1 MVPFKTP
8 LDARYNDQVPPQFL
22 FTPAML
28 MTWAESAEVRRNG
41 PAHGAAQRGPC
52 PHLTCLVFG
61 PAQIKIGLIID
72 LTKVRKDRFY
82 AQDEFTQRGVR
93 EVVKISC
100 AGYITFCR
108 PSLRLRACSHVP
120 WHLPHARIPQAGLG
134 AGAGSGGCVHGRV
147 QSVPYRASRRVH
159 RYERT
164 EGRDSERAGGRQ
176 REGRR
181 AGGQAGGRAGGR
193 AGARPSALQPAAPA
207 PAQPT
212 RPRPHPPRP
221 PQPSP
226 PPQSTHPPSLPPFL
240 LTGMN
245 ACISNRCALHPRVQ
259 PHGLYDL
266 HVHVLRARFCDGH
279 GDRNVCASAV
289 RFAAPVHARAR
300 GACD

>member
-1 MVPFKTP
+1 MLYGRARTTEGRMVPFKTP

-193 AGARPSALQPAAPA
+193 AGALHSSL
-207 PAQPT
+207 
-212 RPRPHPPRP
+212 

-226 PPQSTHPPSLPPFL
+226 QSSHPPPPPPNPPSPAPTQPAHPNPLPRPNPPTLPLSLRSF
-240 LTGMN
+240 
-245 ACISNRCALHPRVQ
+245 
-259 PHGLYDL
+259 
-266 HVHVLRARFCDGH
+266 
-279 GDRNVCASAV
+279 
-289 RFAAPVHARAR
+289 
-300 GACD
+300 

>member
-1 MVPFKTP
+1 M
-8 LDARYNDQVPPQFL
+8 
-22 FTPAML
+22 
-28 MTWAESAEVRRNG
+28 
-41 PAHGAAQRGPC
+41 
-52 PHLTCLVFG
+52 
-61 PAQIKIGLIID
+61 
-72 LTKVRKDRFY
+72 
-82 AQDEFTQRGVR
+82 
-93 EVVKISC
+93 
-100 AGYITFCR
+100 
-108 PSLRLRACSHVP
+108 
-120 WHLPHARIPQAGLG
+120 
-134 AGAGSGGCVHGRV
+134 
-147 QSVPYRASRRVH
+147 RRVH
-159 RYERT
+159 HVLPT
-164 EGRDSERAGGRQ
+164 EPASACLFSCAVAFAPCTHPPGGTRCRSRLRWMRSWPCAISSIPRIPTSTSVRANGGEGQ
-176 REGRR
+176 REGGR
-181 AGGQAGGRAGGR
+181 ATERGQAGGRAGGR
-193 AGARPSALQPAAPA
+193 AGRRAGGGPTKFSPPTLTPIQPPSPA

-212 RPRPHPPRP
+212 LPRPHPTRP